1 MSSQPPHARPKP
13 LKAPTAP
20 KLPSP
25 LAAARPPEHDLQD
38 DGTYRGLEFHGS
50 DLADR
55 QAEAVDYEGCRFV
68 VTSFAGTHL
77 RQAGFA
83 DVELERCD
91 LSNMTARASGMHR
104 ALASASRLTGMS
116 WSESTFRE
124 VLFDNCRADLTG
136 FRFSTF
142 KNTVFRDCVMPEANF
157 QNADLRGVR
166 FERCDLSGAQFS
178 QAQMDG
184 THFSDCVLL
193 GIGGVT
199 SFKGAIIKSRDA
211 QGLVFALAGAMG
223 ITIEE

>member
-1 MSSQPPHARPKP
+1 MSSQPSHPRPKR

-20 KLPSP
+20 KLPWP
-25 LAAARPPEHDLQD
+25 LATARLPEHDLQD
-38 DGTYRGLEFHGS
+38 DGTHRRLEFNGS
-50 DLADR
+50 NLANR
-55 QAEAVDYEGCRFV
+55 QADATDHEGCRFV
-68 VTSFAGTHL
+68 VTSFADTHV

-104 ALASASRLTGMS
+104 VLASASRLTGMS
-116 WSESTFRE
+116 WSASTFRD
-124 VLFDNCRADLTG
+124 VLFADCRADLTG

-142 KNTVFRDCVMPEANF
+142 KNTVFRDCLMPEANF

-166 FERCDLSGAQFS
+166 CERCDLSGAQFS

-184 THFSDCVLL
+184 THVSDCVLL

-199 SFKGAIIKSRDA
+199 SCKGAVIKSRDA
-211 QGLVFALAGAMG
+211 QGLIATLARAMG